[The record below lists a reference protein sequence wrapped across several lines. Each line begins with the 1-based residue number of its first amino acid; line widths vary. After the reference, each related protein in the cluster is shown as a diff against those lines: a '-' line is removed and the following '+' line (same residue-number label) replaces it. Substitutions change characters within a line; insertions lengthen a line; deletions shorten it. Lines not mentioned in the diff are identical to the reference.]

1 MSAQGNMRVSDAE
14 RAEVS
19 DRLSHH
25 YSDGRLDEAEF
36 NERVDRAMKAKT
48 RADFAGLFDD
58 LPGEDAFAA
67 SGPPAGDAP
76 KPARTPP
83 PPAWPAHRR
92 LRHPILTVVL
102 VVILISALAHAAVP
116 FFFFGTPWLLIGLL
130 AFLFLRHHDRHSH
143 HHH

>member
-1 MSAQGNMRVSDAE
+1 MPAQGNMRVSDAE
-14 RAEVS
+14 RAEVA

-25 YSDGRLDEAEF
+25 YGDGRLDEAEF

-58 LPGEDAFAA
+58 LPGEDAFAT
-67 SGPPAGDAP
+67 SGPPTSGRP
-76 KPARTPP
+76 QPAMTPP
-83 PPAWPAHRR
+83 PNWPARRR
-92 LRHPILTVVL
+92 LRHPVLTVVL
-102 VVILISALAHAAVP
+102 VIILVSALSHAVVP

-143 HHH
+143 RH